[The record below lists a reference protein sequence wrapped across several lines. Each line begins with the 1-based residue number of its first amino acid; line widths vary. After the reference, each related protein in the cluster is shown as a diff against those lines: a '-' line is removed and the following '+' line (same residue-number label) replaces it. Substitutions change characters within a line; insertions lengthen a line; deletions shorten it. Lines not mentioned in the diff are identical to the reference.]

1 MRIAARLLTGFLAV
15 ALAGSALPAAASV
28 KPSAVIPYGS
38 QSSQRV
44 ELYLPEGR
52 GPFPVVVFIHG
63 GCYEAIRHG
72 VSHGVEQMRPA
83 FSRIVRAG
91 VAVWAVEYRGIDE
104 PGGPYPGMYQDVAA
118 GTDLLVREASRY
130 QLDLSRAVI
139 SGGSAGGQLALW
151 EAGRANIPSTSPLA
165 GKPLLHPRAAVIVA
179 GPGNMAELEPRFA
192 AICGPG
198 LFDRVVGPKSPERFS
213 DTSPDRLFPYRIPLR
228 LLVGDEDT
236 AVPATTVEAFAATA
250 RAHGE
255 DVQVTIVP
263 HTGHGDWLR
272 LDGQPFRVMVE
283 AIRSAAGV
291 TDH

>member
-1 MRIAARLLTGFLAV
+1 MRITALVAAVFLAV
-15 ALAGSALPAAASV
+15 ASAGSALPAAASV

-38 QSSQRV
+38 QPSQRV

-72 VSHGVEQMRPA
+72 VSHGVAQMRPG

-91 VAVWAVEYRGIDE
+91 IAVWAVEYRGIDE

-118 GTDLLVREASRY
+118 GTDLLAREASRY
-130 QLDLSRAVI
+130 RLDLSRAVI
-139 SGGSAGGQLALW
+139 SGGSAGGQLAPW
-151 EAGRANIPSTSPLA
+151 GAGRANTPSTSPLA

-198 LFDRVVGPKSPERFS
+198 LFDRVVGPKSPERFF
-213 DTSPDRLFPYRIPLR
+213 DTSPDRLFPYRIPIR
-228 LLVGDEDT
+228 LLVGDRDT
-236 AVPATTVEAFAATA
+236 
-250 RAHGE
+250 
-255 DVQVTIVP
+255 
-263 HTGHGDWLR
+263 
-272 LDGQPFRVMVE
+272 
-283 AIRSAAGV
+283 
-291 TDH
+291 